1 MGQEMAGDHQPN
13 DHDRQTGGVR
23 IGDVFGG
30 IHDSIIAGG
39 DVIQNIFLG
48 GTREARDRH
57 YQLILLSR
65 VRDFW
70 IKGFLA
76 RSVHNAVLIELGK
89 EEMPGAIDHPWDIVL
104 QLPDQP
110 GKPLPHGKPVV
121 DLFDE
126 MGRALLILGQPG
138 SGKTITLLEL
148 ARDAIQRAEADPAQP
163 IPVVF
168 HLSSWA
174 ERRQP
179 LVEWL
184 LHELNDKYK
193 IAGRISRPWLEQDRL
208 LLLLDGLD
216 EVDAGCREACVQAI
230 NDYRQEYGMGCIAVC
245 SRTAEY
251 QALTTK
257 LQLEG
262 AILLLPLTG
271 EQVDGYLATAGPGL
285 DSLRTAI
292 HQDAALREMA
302 QTPLMLSVMALAYR
316 DMPAES
322 LASPQPRTLEASR
335 QHLFATYVAQMFER
349 REPAQAYTP
358 QQTETWLSWLAQ
370 KMIRHSQSL
379 FLLEGLQPSWLS
391 SRAQLWLYVLASRIV
406 SAILL
411 GLAWELFL
419 FAPLQPSLPDTSW
432 LILQLSLANDAFRH
446 LGLGQVL
453 LVFLPGW
460 LAAGFVVGVMDAWR
474 FTRSDRD
481 ALAGRWGAPGFWRTL
496 GNVLLVGLT
505 AVLGFAAV
513 LTFVKFAAPE
523 GSLWADYGPLSRG
536 FVSPVAVVLSFGL
549 FWGLRR
555 RWTTVRSDVRTV
567 ESLTWSW
574 RGFLGPLLAVG
585 ILPFLLTL
593 AIAALTYEPGQTDFR
608 PQSVL
613 WLVLGLFVGVVGGL
627 RATVRETKVVPNQGI
642 WLSARYALVI
652 SFTAGLILTPP
663 LGQRIVFI
671 VLNEVASGPA
681 PAFYPALSLLAGP
694 LLRLF
699 GMIAILAALWYGG
712 LDVIQHFLL
721 RFLLAAGGHIPW
733 RYVRFL
739 EHARERILLRKVG
752 GGFIFI
758 HRLLLDYFASMLL

>member
-1 MGQEMAGDHQPN
+1 
-13 DHDRQTGGVR
+13 
-23 IGDVFGG
+23 
-30 IHDSIIAGG
+30 
-39 DVIQNIFLG
+39 
-48 GTREARDRH
+48 
-57 YQLILLSR
+57 
-65 VRDFW
+65 
-70 IKGFLA
+70 
-76 RSVHNAVLIELGK
+76 
-89 EEMPGAIDHPWDIVL
+89 
-104 QLPDQP
+104 
-110 GKPLPHGKPVV
+110 
-121 DLFDE
+121 
-126 MGRALLILGQPG
+126 
-138 SGKTITLLEL
+138 
-148 ARDAIQRAEADPAQP
+148 
-163 IPVVF
+163 
-168 HLSSWA
+168 
-174 ERRQP
+174 
-179 LVEWL
+179 
-184 LHELNDKYK
+184 
-193 IAGRISRPWLEQDRL
+193 
-208 LLLLDGLD
+208 
-216 EVDAGCREACVQAI
+216 
-230 NDYRQEYGMGCIAVC
+230 
-245 SRTAEY
+245 
-251 QALTTK
+251 
-257 LQLEG
+257 
-262 AILLLPLTG
+262 
-271 EQVDGYLATAGPGL
+271 
-285 DSLRTAI
+285 
-292 HQDAALREMA
+292 
-302 QTPLMLSVMALAYR
+302 MALAYR

-481 ALAGRWGAPGFWRTL
+481 ALAGRGGAPGFWRTL